1 MVALFVT
8 ATVVGIMLVVVM
20 KERSFTTAR
29 TAWIGTLA
37 RPSRLTDQGVRG
49 KLMFAMAAKI
59 FLITMRIFA
68 VAIERMIIV
77 ALGTSNRIY
86 FYHEDSSPF
95 GRYSVLW

>member
-8 ATVVGIMLVVVM
+8 ATVVGVMFFVVM
-20 KERSFTTAR
+20 KERGFTTAR

-37 RPSRLTDQGVRG
+37 RKSRLTDRGVRG
-49 KLMFAMAAKI
+49 KLMFAMAAEI
-59 FLITMRIFA
+59 FLITMIIFA

-77 ALGTSNRIY
+77 ALGTSDRIY
-86 FYHEDSSPF
+86 FYHEGSSPF